1 MANPNL
7 LTATSV
13 RGNTVIAQQAAGA
26 VPTNLAVNAAGS
38 GQILKI
44 NRVSVSNTSGSA
56 VTISLLLDGSI
67 AVFYQSVAATTTV
80 NAITKDSQLY
90 VLEGSTLTGVS
101 VNINTTYSCSYDII
115 S

>member
-13 RGNTVIAQQAAGA
+13 LGNTVVGQPGA
-26 VPTNLAVNAAGS
+26 SNPINLAVNAAGS
-38 GQILKI
+38 GQVLKI
-44 NRVSVSNTSGSA
+44 NRVSISNQSSSTSTCVLQLGPSF
-56 VTISLLLDGSI
+56 
-67 AVFYQSVAATTTV
+67 FYEIIPANTTV

-90 VLEGSTLTGVS
+90 VLEGSTLVGLSASGQIV
-101 VNINTTYSCSYDII
+101 YSCSYDII